1 MSTPSNCVN
10 SRSATSSPASADG
23 LSPCGKPD
31 GLMTAPSGLAPALAN
46 LSARQAKELGLLT
59 TGTSGL
65 RSSGSSST
73 AALQRSLESRLQAL
87 LASSGST
94 LHTLTWKPRATPSG
108 LQICALRASAPRT
121 SGSASTGW
129 VTPTTRDWKDTPGM
143 TAAREGQQRLDQLPR
158 QAYLCAPATGS
169 NAETESAGQLNPA
182 HSRWLMG
189 YPPEWCDC
197 AATATRS
204 TPKSPRRS

>member
-10 SRSATSSPASADG
+10 SRSATSSLASADG

-31 GLMTAPSGLAPALAN
+31 GLMIAPSGLAPALAN

-59 TGTSGL
+59 SATSGL
-65 RSSGSSST
+65 RSSGSSGT
-73 AALQRSLESRLQAL
+73 AALQRSLASRLQAL

-94 LHTLTWKPRATPSG
+94 LYTLTWRPRATPSG
-108 LQICALRASAPRT
+108 LRICALRASAPRT

-143 TAAREGQQRLDQLPR
+143 TAARGGRQRLDQLPR
-158 QAYLCAPATGS
+158 QAYLCALANGS
-169 NAETESAGQLNPA
+169 SAETESAGQLNPA

-204 TPKSPRRS
+204 TPRSPRRS